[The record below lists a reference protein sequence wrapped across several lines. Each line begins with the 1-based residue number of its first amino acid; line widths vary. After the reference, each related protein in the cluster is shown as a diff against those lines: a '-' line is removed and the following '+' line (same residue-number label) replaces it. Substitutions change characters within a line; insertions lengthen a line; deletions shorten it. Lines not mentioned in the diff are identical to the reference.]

1 MALPRDCLELLQEQ
15 KSRNTTSLAIRKNRR
30 IPVVYSLS
38 LFVISA
44 LPEQFFDR
52 FAGITRRGRNVLEP
66 AAKRIIVAH
75 GCVVDPERGID
86 RGGDIFGIDG
96 TLFRPS
102 RIVGVECIGRGFA
115 QRAPSA
121 SWQRRQIG
129 DEVAQADIELTGRAV
144 DSRIRSI
151 DILMVVPTTQRDLD
165 VARTKVR
172 SNDVARRDTRIPK
185 SVVAVLLLIGG

>member
-30 IPVVYSLS
+30 IP
-38 LFVISA
+38 A

-52 FAGITRRGRNVLEP
+52 FAGIACRGRNVLEP

-75 GCVVDPERGID
+75 SCVVDPERGID

-102 RIVGVECIGRGFA
+102 RIVDVECIGRGFA

-121 SWQRRQIG
+121 YPSARDKCG
-129 DEVAQADIELTGRAV
+129 MNEVMVPALPVCNVSDRA
-144 DSRIRSI
+144 SEFA
-151 DILMVVPTTQRDLD
+151 LD
-165 VARTKVR
+165 
-172 SNDVARRDTRIPK
+172 DD
-185 SVVAVLLLIGG
+185 